1 MDHMN
6 TKAEKVGATN
16 ALDVVKLALAGVL
29 LVAGMVAY
37 YYFADWNGWARIG
50 VLLVGVIAAAAV
62 GACTAAGRSVREYL
76 AESQFEL
83 RKVVWPTR
91 DETLRTTLVII
102 VVVIILSLLLGLI
115 DVTLKWV
122 VLDHLLKIGR

>member
-1 MDHMN
+1 M
-6 TKAEKVGATN
+6 TAKVEKASGAN
-16 ALDVVKLALAGVL
+16 GLDIVKLTLAGIL
-29 LVAGMVAY
+29 LVAGMVGY
-37 YYFADWNGWARIG
+37 YYFADWNSWARIG
-50 VLLVGVIAAAAV
+50 VLLLGVIAAAAV
-62 GACTAAGRSVREYL
+62 GAFTAAGRSVREYL

-91 DETLRTTLVII
+91 DETLRTTLVIV